1 MNPRFID
8 RKLRR
13 TPTVTRILTN
23 LLSDLE
29 NSSTSNVMGV
39 ETKAI
44 DNIGR
49 SDHKVTVRMRRASR
63 WKTKHIQCQE
73 GEKAIG
79 KDLQGP
85 ALVPFP
91 SQ

>member
-1 MNPRFID
+1 MNPRFIY

-49 SDHKVTVRMRRASR
+49 SDHK
-63 WKTKHIQCQE
+63 E